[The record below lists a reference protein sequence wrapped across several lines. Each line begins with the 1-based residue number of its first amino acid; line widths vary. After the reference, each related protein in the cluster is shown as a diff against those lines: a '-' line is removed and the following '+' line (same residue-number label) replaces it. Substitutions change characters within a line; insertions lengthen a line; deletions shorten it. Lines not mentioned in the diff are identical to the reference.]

1 MTRFMQM
8 WRKAITWGC
17 VGVVLVIVGLMMM
30 FTGMFLSVSSFG
42 LAWSLLGFG
51 VAVIFL
57 GSASLLRAA
66 RMPDAPVNGL
76 ET

>member
-1 MTRFMQM
+1 MTRFIQM

-17 VGVVLVIVGLMMM
+17 VGVALVIVGLMMVL
-30 FTGMFLSVSSFG
+30 TGMFLSVFSLG

-51 VAVIFL
+51 VAVAFL
-57 GSASLLRAA
+57 GIASLLRTA